1 MVNCDRTHRRWRYFV
16 AAPSLLIGLSGAA
29 QGEEF
34 NSVGVGLSLLSFHYS
49 EFPDDKH
56 LRNKETGVLPGING
70 ALRFSPA
77 AWRIGFSGSAH
88 GGEVDYDG
96 ATSAFR
102 LHQTQTETLI
112 LNGIASVGYEFSV
125 DQTFALTPYG
135 GIGYRFWRRDIL
147 PNNGVGG
154 LREHYR
160 WIYAAAG
167 LELGWRASESL
178 RIGAD
183 LRLIRPVQAK
193 VDVLISPE
201 TTLELGSRTGYRIG
215 LPMLWSLSQRFGVAL
230 EPYYERQE
238 FGASAPKNGILEPSS
253 DSDIFGVHATARWM
267 F

>member
-1 MVNCDRTHRRWRYFV
+1 MIW
-16 AAPSLLIGLSGAA
+16 LSGAA

-34 NSVGVGLSLLSFHYS
+34 NAVGVGLSLLSFHYA
-49 EFPDDKH
+49 EFPDDKR
-56 LRNKETGVLPGING
+56 LRNKETGVLPGVN
-70 ALRFSPA
+70 AVLKLSPGS
-77 AWRIGFSGSAH
+77 WRIGLSGSAH

-96 ATSAFR
+96 ATSAFQP
-102 LHQTQTETLI
+102 HQTQTDTLI
-112 LNGIASVGYEFSV
+112 LNGMASVGYEFGAEASF
-125 DQTFALTPYG
+125 TLTPYG

-167 LELGWRASESL
+167 LELGWRASE
-178 RIGAD
+178 RFCVGAD

-193 VDVLISPE
+193 VDVRISPE

-215 LPMLWSLSQRFGVAL
+215 LPMLWSLSQRFDFAL